1 MSWPPVYSRNYRP
14 SDDEPYW
21 FRRVE
26 TLSKEERQRLVFGKL
41 RSQIEYAWKKSP
53 FYREKWQAA
62 GFSPDRLRGLGD
74 LRRIPFLTKDEVRKE
89 QEEYPPLGRYLCADP
104 GSLVRIHGTSGTTG
118 EPTVFAIDQG
128 DWQRIAH
135 THARIMWGF
144 GVRPSDTVFIGSL
157 FSLYVGSWGALAGT
171 ERLGAAAFPFGAG
184 VAGQTEKAA
193 DWIARVQPTVFY
205 GTPSYALYVAETAKR
220 MGYQP
225 SRDFTFRILFFS
237 GEPGASIPS
246 TRRRIEETYGGI
258 CIDTGSMAEM
268 TPWMTNG
275 ECAQRQGMHLW
286 QDSVYAEVVGR
297 ETGDPAPYGE
307 EGIPVYTH
315 LERTSQPMIRYWSG
329 DLTRWT
335 DEPCPCGRTY
345 PRLPKGI
352 YGRVDDMFIVRG
364 VNVYPAAVEDTL
376 RSFPELGPEFRI
388 IISREREMDT
398 LVVQTEPEPALG
410 KEQGGELAGRIEK
423 ALRNAT
429 GVHTQLALLSPGS
442 LERTQFKARRV
453 IDRRNLYEELS

>member
-1 MSWPPVYSRNYRP
+1 MRP
-14 SDDEPYW
+14 SD
-21 FRRVE
+21 
-26 TLSKEERQRLVFGKL
+26 K
-41 RSQIEYAWKKSP
+41 
-53 FYREKWQAA
+53 
-62 GFSPDRLRGLGD
+62 
-74 LRRIPFLTKDEVRKE
+74 
-89 QEEYPPLGRYLCADP
+89 
-104 GSLVRIHGTSGTTG
+104 
-118 EPTVFAIDQG
+118 
-128 DWQRIAH
+128 
-135 THARIMWGF
+135 
-144 GVRPSDTVFIGSL
+144 VFIGSQ

-171 ERLGAAAFPFGAG
+171 ERLGAAAFPFGSG
-184 VAGQTEKAA
+184 VVGQTEKAA
-193 DWIARVQPTVFY
+193 DWIARIQPTVFY
-205 GTPSYALYVAETAKR
+205 GTPSYALHVAETAKR
-220 MGYQP
+220 IGYQP

-237 GEPGASIPS
+237 GEPGAAIPS

-286 QDSVYAEVVGR
+286 QDSVYAEVVGC
-297 ETGDPAPYGE
+297 ETRDPVPYGE
-307 EGIPVYTH
+307 EGVPVYTH

-345 PRLPKGI
+345 PRLPRGI

-364 VNVYPAAVEDTL
+364 VNVYPSAVEDTL

-398 LVVQTEPEPALG
+398 LVIQTEPETALG
-410 KEQGGELAGRIEK
+410 KEQVGELTGRIEK
-423 ALRNAT
+423 ALRNTT
-429 GVHTQLALLSPGS
+429 GVHTQLALLNPGS

-453 IDRRNLYEELS
+453 IDRRNLYEELSS

>member
-1 MSWPPVYSRNYRP
+1 
-14 SDDEPYW
+14 
-21 FRRVE
+21 
-26 TLSKEERQRLVFGKL
+26 
-41 RSQIEYAWKKSP
+41 
-53 FYREKWQAA
+53 
-62 GFSPDRLRGLGD
+62 
-74 LRRIPFLTKDEVRKE
+74 
-89 QEEYPPLGRYLCADP
+89 
-104 GSLVRIHGTSGTTG
+104 
-118 EPTVFAIDQG
+118 
-128 DWQRIAH
+128 
-135 THARIMWGF
+135 
-144 GVRPSDTVFIGSL
+144 
-157 FSLYVGSWGALAGT
+157 
-171 ERLGAAAFPFGAG
+171 
-184 VAGQTEKAA
+184 
-193 DWIARVQPTVFY
+193 
-205 GTPSYALYVAETAKR
+205 
-220 MGYQP
+220 
-225 SRDFTFRILFFS
+225 
-237 GEPGASIPS
+237 
-246 TRRRIEETYGGI
+246 
-258 CIDTGSMAEM
+258 M